1 LISKGFLLKAHRWL
15 GLCAC
20 ALILL
25 QALTGAAL
33 VFRAPLAER
42 VDPDGMVRHTAS
54 GEAPLSQVLAAVEAR
69 YPGGDVQRIVWPQR
83 PQGVYFVHLADRQG
97 QERFATVD
105 PGDAR
110 VLRAGGLWRF
120 PMEAVLAIH
129 FRLVTG
135 KIGLAVM
142 LFSGI
147 AVVLMAVSG
156 LAYWWPKTGRWKT
169 ALQVNLRRPAGAVLR
184 QLHRAGGAV
193 VAVLALVSAVTGL
206 LVGGEYLLEPGPLTE
221 AARRE
226 VRTGAPAAVD
236 RALAAARAVH
246 PGPLR
251 DVRLGADGSLGA
263 YFWAPARS
271 VMAVDAVKTSRMQ
284 GRVVAVKPA
293 SDDRSL
299 WVTIL
304 PLHSGEA
311 FGLAGQL
318 TLFAGG
324 LGLAALAVTGP
335 ILWLMRRP

>member
-1 LISKGFLLKAHRWL
+1 LIRKSFLLQAHRWI
-15 GLCAC
+15 GLFAC
-20 ALILL
+20 GLILL

-42 VDPDGMVRHTAS
+42 LDPTGMVRRTAS
-54 GEAPLSQVLAAVEAR
+54 GAAPLSQVLAAVVTR
-69 YPGGDVQRIVWPQR
+69 YPGSDVQRIVWPQR
-83 PQGVYFVHLADRQG
+83 PQGVYFVHLADNEGRP
-97 QERFATVD
+97 RFAAVD

-147 AVVLMAVSG
+147 GVVLMAGSG
-156 LAYWWPKTGRWKT
+156 LAYWWPKAGRWKV
-169 ALQVNLRRPAGAVLR
+169 AFQVNLRLPIRAVLR
-184 QLHRAGGAV
+184 QAHRAVGAA
-193 VAVLALVSAVTGL
+193 VAVLSLTSAVTGL
-206 LVGGEYLLEPGPLTE
+206 LVGGEYLLGPGPLTE
-221 AARRE
+221 SARRDAPI
-226 VRTGAPAAVD
+226 GAPAGVD
-236 RALAAARAVH
+236 RALATARAVH

-251 DVRLGADGSLGA
+251 DVRLGADGSFGA
-263 YFWAPARS
+263 FFWAPARS
-271 VMAVDAVKTSRMQ
+271 AMAVDAVKTSLAQ
-284 GRVVAVKPA
+284 GRVVAMKPA
-293 SDDRSL
+293 GADRSL

-311 FGLAGQL
+311 FGLTGQL
-318 TLFAGG
+318 ALFAGA